1 MNDTVKSPGLWENG
15 GSGCWCLSLL
25 LPPGRLRSAA
35 KLKDGTYRAQMDQ
48 AEHGWQDYLTITVSG
63 GKITDVDYDALDEEG
78 NHKSEDADYRAS
90 MEPVSGTYP
99 AEFMPKLEQ
108 MLKGQS
114 DASKIEKVTGATNS
128 SNNFKRLAEKV
139 LEKAK
144 AGDTSTATV
153 QLSSESK

>member
-1 MNDTVKSPGLWENG
+1 MNHTVKYHRLWRMAGLLMG
-15 GSGCWCLSLL
+15 LVLL
-25 LPPGRLRSAA
+25 LAGLTGCNAA
-35 KLKDGTYRAQMDQ
+35 AQLKDGAYKAQMDQ

-63 GKITDVDYDALDEEG
+63 GKITEVDYDALDEEG
-78 NHKSEDADYRAS
+78 NRKSEDADYRAS

-114 DASKIEKVTGATNS
+114 DGSQIEKVTGATTS

-144 AGDTSTATV
+144 AGDTSTAV
-153 QLSSESK
+153 LELSAASN

>member
-1 MNDTVKSPGLWENG
+1 MNDTVKSPGLWKTAALLL
-15 GSGCWCLSLL
+15 CLSLL
-25 LPPGRLRSAA
+25 LAGLAGCSSAA